1 MKSPPIEQ
9 KEQIRKR
16 KRIIPLLFVFLQL
29 QVVIFAISWFPI
41 NLINLLADCLHLGDS
56 FSMYIMIIFLV
67 VALVVK
73 PMWLFQSNAFQNAKL
88 KRTCTCI
95 HVSSI
100 FSSWLQPVVVFSLL
114 WNDICPYIPLRGV
127 LVPRY
132 FFYRYICPLTGCSW
146 HAWDKCLFKIKK
158 SNDFVLCNKKLSQNK
173 HLMFSPNW
181 SFWKFSKRGKMV

>member
-9 KEQIRKR
+9 KEQIGKR
-16 KRIIPLLFVFLQL
+16 KRIIPLLFVCLQL

-41 NLINLLADCLHLGDS
+41 NLINLLADCLHLGDF

-100 FSSWLQPVVVFSLL
+100 FFYIITASGCLFSPVKWHLSLYPSEGCF
-114 WNDICPYIPLRGV
+114 CPTLFLLSLHLPSNRV
-127 LVPRY
+127 
-132 FFYRYICPLTGCSW
+132 PLTRLGQM
-146 HAWDKCLFKIKK
+146 
-158 SNDFVLCNKKLSQNK
+158 FV
-173 HLMFSPNW
+173 
-181 SFWKFSKRGKMV
+181 